1 LILFDE
7 PDLLIIHA
15 MESETSGIKSS
26 RPLGQSLWDVQHLHE
41 DILRHIA
48 TFLDFQSMRRFRLVS
63 REWNAACL
71 PILMKRGQYNLTH
84 STYEDKR
91 PDLLKGAIH
100 YSSWKISRSVYQ
112 SSLQDDTIWQN
123 VKSLTIHQKIP
134 LFSGF
139 HSWTWETIQNRC
151 PNLQELTFI
160 FQPVLNANVRSN
172 VLADYEKAIQGLPNA
187 CFPKISSLRNLSSL
201 HFKGIYD
208 KTTAYFAQHL
218 LQAATTSLRHLYF
231 CPISPPKNVNIDIE
245 GFRIFEYLHQ
255 NPSLLKNLQ
264 SFGFKIGHYSV
275 DETDG
280 VFLFPFDNYDLQSNF
295 TELLNRNSI
304 LPLQFSGNLTTLFWD
319 LPFVSSEGGF
329 LPGVLS
335 PSVASSLVQLCFN
348 DKVDRLEQPELA
360 VALFPIKISF
370 PNFPKL
376 RALKLGLYTCNTL
389 FVPELVDCAPN
400 LSVLELKRPG
410 GNYKTVSHLYF
421 RSIWRGSDKK
431 SYSNPKH
438 LQLRVFC
445 TDNLLNGLTDIVDI
459 LGKFPNLVEARLGTV
474 QRVSLDEFLSSV
486 QSTNPKLQR
495 LSWISMEKFSMV
507 ELFRHLDRVPEQLPD
522 LTSYSLGINRSTN
535 NICLSVSTRDQE
547 ELMKIFA
554 SLSSKSE
561 SSSSPAMKLLLECNS
576 SDCLPKKE
584 EFDLNG
590 CRRCYVRRFM
600 RGIKNNL
607 PIQIHSIQEIEEM
620 ERKYEWNHRFAS
632 TWIYK

>member
-1 LILFDE
+1 
-7 PDLLIIHA
+7 

-26 RPLGQSLWDVQHLHE
+26 RPLGQSLWDVLHLHE
-41 DILRHIA
+41 DILRHIV
-48 TFLDFQSMRRFRLVS
+48 TFLDFQSIKRFRLVS
-63 REWNAACL
+63 LEWNAACL
-71 PILMKRGQYNLTH
+71 PILMKRGYYNLTH
-84 STYEDKR
+84 STYEDER
-91 PDLLKGAIH
+91 PDLLKGAKH

-112 SSLQDDTIWQN
+112 SSEILQDDRIWQN

-139 HSWTWETIQNRC
+139 HSWTWETIQSRC

-160 FQPVLNANVRSN
+160 FQPILNTNVRSN
-172 VLADYEKAIQGLPNA
+172 VLADYEKAIQGLPNT
-187 CFPKISSLRNLSSL
+187 CFPKISRLRNLSSL

-218 LQAATTSLRHLYF
+218 LQATTSKLRHLYF
-231 CPISPPKNVNIDIE
+231 CPIRPPRNVNVDAE

-255 NPSLLKNLQ
+255 NPSVLKNLQ
-264 SFGFKIGHYSV
+264 SFAFKIGHYSV

-319 LPFVSSEGGF
+319 LPFVSSEGGGF
-329 LPGVLS
+329 LPGVLT
-335 PSVASSLVQLCFN
+335 PSIASSLVQLCFN
-348 DKVDRLEQPELA
+348 DKVDRLEHPGLA
-360 VALFPIKISF
+360 AALFPIKISF
-370 PNFPKL
+370 PNFSKL
-376 RALKLGLYTCNTL
+376 RALKLGLYTCNTI

-400 LSVLELKRPG
+400 LSVLELKRPQ
-410 GNYKTVSHLYF
+410 GNYVTVRAKYF
-421 RSIWRGSDKK
+421 SRIWRGSDMK

-445 TDNLLNGLTDIVDI
+445 TDIPLNGLTDIEEI
-459 LGKFPNLVEARLGTV
+459 LGKFPNLVEVRLGTV
-474 QRVSLDEFLSSV
+474 QRVSFDEFLSSV
-486 QSTNPKLQR
+486 RSTNPKLER
-495 LSWISMEKFSMV
+495 LSWISMETFSVV
-507 ELFRHLDRVPEQLPD
+507 ELCRHLDRVPEQLPAV
-522 LTSYSLGINRSTN
+522 TSYSLGINRSSN
-535 NICLSVSTRDQE
+535 NICLSVSPQDQE

-554 SLSSKSE
+554 SLLSKSE
-561 SSSSPAMKLLLECNS
+561 SLSRPVMKLLLECNS

-584 EFDLNG
+584 EFDLNA
-590 CRRCYVRRFM
+590 CRRCYLRRFM
-600 RGIKNNL
+600 RSIKNNL

-620 ERKYEWNHRFAS
+620 DRKYEWNHRFAS